1 MFIFPVCTKSA
12 YRMYS
17 NSTKSERSENENRNL
32 RLASQA
38 TALKFLRLFGSC
50 AF

>member
-1 MFIFPVCTKSA
+1 MKTAVILEVQQNVKCKWMSIFSICTKSA

-32 RLASQA
+32 
-38 TALKFLRLFGSC
+38 
-50 AF
+50 